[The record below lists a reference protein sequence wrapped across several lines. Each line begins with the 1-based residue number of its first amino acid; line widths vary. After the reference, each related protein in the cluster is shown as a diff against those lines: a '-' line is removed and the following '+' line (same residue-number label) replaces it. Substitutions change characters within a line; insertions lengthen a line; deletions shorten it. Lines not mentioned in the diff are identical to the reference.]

1 MDPTH
6 GYERIAPAFIDYR
19 GRHPNGTGAETVGT
33 WALAFPAA
41 TAVLDL
47 GCGTGLPVTKALVD
61 AGLDVYGIDASPT
74 MIAAFRQNFPAIP
87 VVCESVVDSPFF
99 DRTFD
104 AILAWG
110 LVFLLSE
117 ADQRTLIEQIGNA
130 LRPGGRLLFTAP
142 WQAGEWEDLMTGETS
157 RSLGETRYR
166 ELLTTAGFT
175 EIKGFEAAGN
185 HYFEAVMG

>member
-1 MDPTH
+1 MDPSH
-6 GYERIAPAFIDYR
+6 GYEHIAPAYIDYR
-19 GRHPNGTGAETVGT
+19 GRHPNGTGAEAVRT
-33 WALAFPAA
+33 WALALPAGA
-41 TAVLDL
+41 TVLDL
-47 GCGTGLPVTKALVD
+47 GCGTGLPITKVLVD
-61 AGLDVYGIDASPT
+61 AGLKVYGIDASPT
-74 MIAAFRQNFPAIP
+74 MVAAFRQNFPTLP
-87 VVCESVVDSPFF
+87 VACESVVGSTFF

-142 WQAGEWEDLMTGETS
+142 WQVGEWEDLMTGETS

-166 ELLTTAGFT
+166 ELLTTAGFK
-175 EIKGFEAAGN
+175 EIKGFEAEGN
-185 HYFEAVMG
+185 HYFEAVKG